1 MLKLS
6 VAVRAAS
13 PLEKVLNSFRY
24 FIEVMGNCLVQ
35 GYATTMKIRD
45 AEATDLST
53 IVEIYNASVP
63 GRMAT
68 ADLEPI
74 SVESRRQWYEE
85 HSPEYRPILVLEM
98 EDKMI
103 GWLSFQSFYGRP
115 AYHATAELSIYIRPG
130 YQGQGIGKKLLTE
143 AIQRSPQ
150 LGLKT
155 LMAFI
160 FAHNVPSIQLFNKF
174 GFQQWGYL
182 PRIAQLDEK
191 EQDLAILG
199 LRL

>member
-1 MLKLS
+1 
-6 VAVRAAS
+6 
-13 PLEKVLNSFRY
+13 
-24 FIEVMGNCLVQ
+24 
-35 GYATTMKIRD
+35 MKIRD
-45 AEATDLST
+45 AQQTDLSS
-53 IVEIYNASVP
+53 IVEIYNASVH

-68 ADLEPI
+68 ADLEPV

-85 HSPEYRPILVLEM
+85 HPPESRPIWVMET
-98 EDKMI
+98 EDKII

-115 AYHATAELSIYIRPG
+115 AYQKTAEISIYIHPA
-130 YQGQGIGKKLLTE
+130 YHGQGIGKKLLNE

-160 FAHNVPSIQLFNKF
+160 FAHNIPSIKLFEKL

-182 PRIAQLDEK
+182 PRVAQLDER
-191 EQDLAILG
+191 EQDLTIFG
-199 LRL
+199 LHLDCSETTLKP

>member
-1 MLKLS
+1 M
-6 VAVRAAS
+6 
-13 PLEKVLNSFRY
+13 N
-24 FIEVMGNCLVQ
+24 
-35 GYATTMKIRD
+35 IRD
-45 AEATDLST
+45 AVMTDLPA

-74 SVESRRQWYEE
+74 SVESRLQWYEE
-85 HSPEYRPILVLEM
+85 HSPNSRPILVLEI
-98 EDKMI
+98 EDKI
-103 GWLSFQSFYGRP
+103 VGWLSFQSFYGRP
-115 AYHATAELSIYIRPG
+115 AYQATAELSIYIRPG
-130 YQGQGIGKKLLTE
+130 YQGQGIGKTLLTE

-160 FAHNVPSIQLFNKF
+160 FAHNIPSIKLFKKF
-174 GFQQWGYL
+174 GFQQWGHL
-182 PRIAQLDEK
+182 PRIAQLDER

-199 LRL
+199 LRLDTAKVTLES

>member
-1 MLKLS
+1 
-6 VAVRAAS
+6 
-13 PLEKVLNSFRY
+13 
-24 FIEVMGNCLVQ
+24 MGNCLVQ
-35 GYATTMKIRD
+35 DCAATMNIRD
-45 AEATDLST
+45 AIITDLPT
-53 IVEIYNASVP
+53 IVEIYNASVA

-74 SVESRRQWYEE
+74 SVESRLQWYEE
-85 HSPEYRPILVLEM
+85 HSSESRPILIIEA
-98 EDKMI
+98 EDKI
-103 GWLSFQSFYGRP
+103 VGWLSFQSFYGRP
-115 AYHATAELSIYIRPG
+115 AYHATAEISIYIRPG

-143 AIQRSPQ
+143 AIQRSPK

-160 FAHNVPSIQLFNKF
+160 FAHNIPSIKLFKKF
-174 GFQQWGYL
+174 GFQQWGHL

-199 LRL
+199 LRLEAAQVTLKS